1 MSDIIHTSEIPHGP
15 ITAEVAVYADPT
27 ERSIKVAIGGHVMVL
42 DLDTAKDLR
51 DQLKVVIGS
60 VE

>member
-1 MSDIIHTSEIPHGP
+1 M
-15 ITAEVAVYADPT
+15 ADPVTISGTVTGTVTAVTSAELT
-27 ERSIKVAIGGHVMVL
+27 ERGVLVTIGTHTYIL
-42 DLDTAKDLR
+42 DLDTAKALR

>member
-1 MSDIIHTSEIPHGP
+1 MADTVTIPGTIAGS
-15 ITAEVAVYADPT
+15 ITAVTSAELT
-27 ERSIKVAIGGHVMVL
+27 ERGVLVTIGTHTYIL
-42 DLDTAKDLR
+42 DLDTAKALR

>member
-1 MSDIIHTSEIPHGP
+1 MIHTHEIPRGT
-15 ITAEVAVYADPT
+15 ITAVTSVELT
-27 ERSIKVAIGGHVMVL
+27 ERGVLVTIGTHTYIL
-42 DLDTAKDLR
+42 DLDTAKALR

>member
-1 MSDIIHTSEIPHGP
+1 MDDLVTIPGTIAGS

-51 DQLKVVIGS
+51 DKLKIAIGS
-60 VE
+60 EE

>member
-1 MSDIIHTSEIPHGP
+1 MMADHVTISDTITGT
-15 ITAEVAVYADPT
+15 ITAVTSAELT
-27 ERSIKVAIGGHVMVL
+27 ERGVLVTIGTHTYIL
-42 DLDTAKDLR
+42 DLDTAKALR

>member
-1 MSDIIHTSEIPHGP
+1 MADLVTIPGTIAGS
-15 ITAEVAVYADPT
+15 ITAVTSAELT
-27 ERSIKVAIGGHVMVL
+27 ERGVLVTIGTHTYIL
-42 DLDTAKDLR
+42 DLDTAKALR

>member
-1 MSDIIHTSEIPHGP
+1 MADTVTIPGTIAGS
-15 ITAEVAVYADPT
+15 ITAVTSAELT
-27 ERSIKVAIGGHVMVL
+27 ERGVRVTIGTHTYIL
-42 DLDTAKDLR
+42 DLDTAKALR

>member
-1 MSDIIHTSEIPHGP
+1 MDDHVTIPGTVTGS

-51 DQLKVVIGS
+51 DKLKVAIGS
-60 VE
+60 EE

>member
-1 MSDIIHTSEIPHGP
+1 MTDIIHTSEIPHGP
-15 ITAEVAVYADPT
+15 ITAVTSAELT
-27 ERSIKVAIGGHVMVL
+27 ERGVLVTIGTHTYIL
-42 DLDTAKDLR
+42 DLDTAKALR